1 MTSELFLLICLREQK
16 SDKVKEF
23 GELLNQMNYFNIFD
37 THSHYD
43 DDKFDND
50 RFSLLSRMK
59 ESGVSNIVSCGVD
72 ISTSKFNQLL
82 AEKFDILY
90 FAAGFHPENLEGA
103 KLSDLEVIREL
114 SQEEKCVAI
123 GEIGLDYHWMS
134 SSKEK
139 QKEFFKKQIELSKEV
154 KLPVIVHDREAHAD
168 TLEILKETKPEGV
181 VHCFSGSK
189 EMAKEIIKLGM
200 YIGLNGVVTF
210 KNARK
215 SLEVVKEIPLER
227 LVLETDCP
235 YLAPEPNRGK
245 RNDSS
250 NIPFIAQKIGE
261 VLNKDAQELLNITN
275 QNAKKLYKI

>member
-1 MTSELFLLICLREQK
+1 MS
-16 SDKVKEF
+16 
-23 GELLNQMNYFNIFD
+23 YFDIFD

-43 DDKFDND
+43 DE
-50 RFSLLSRMK
+50 RFSEDLKQLLNALPQK
-59 ESGVSNIVSCGVD
+59 GVCNVVSCGCD
-72 ISTSKFNQLL
+72 IASSKANQKL
-82 AEKFDILY
+82 ANEYDYFY
-90 FAAGFHPENLEGA
+90 FAAGFHPENLEGFDI
-103 KLSDLEVIREL
+103 SDLEGIKRIA
-114 SQEEKCVAI
+114 SDEKCVAI

-134 SSKEK
+134 STKEK
-139 QKEFFKKQIELSKEV
+139 QKEFFAAQLELANNLKM
-154 KLPVIVHDREAHAD
+154 PVVVHDREAHGD
-168 TLEILKETKPEGV
+168 SLELLKKYKPEGV
-181 VHCFSGSK
+181 MHCFSGSV

-250 NIPFIAQKIGE
+250 LIPHIAEKIGD
-261 VLNKDAQELLNITN
+261 VLGMNAQEILTITKN
-275 QNAKKLYKI
+275 NAKELYRI